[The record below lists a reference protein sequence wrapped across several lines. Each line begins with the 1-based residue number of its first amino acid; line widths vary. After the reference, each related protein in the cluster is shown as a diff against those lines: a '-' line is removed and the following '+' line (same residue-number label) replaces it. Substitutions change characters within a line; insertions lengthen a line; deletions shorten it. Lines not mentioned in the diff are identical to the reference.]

1 MPILLLLIVGA
12 AVGFLATHFMGLK
25 TNALI
30 SVAIG
35 ILGAI
40 LGGFVLR
47 ALVALFSGPSS
58 LLGLF
63 VGGFLGAVAIIW
75 IYRRYLGK

>member
-1 MPILLLLIVGA
+1 MPILLMLIVGA

-25 TNALI
+25 TNAFVSI
-30 SVAIG
+30 AIG

-47 ALVALFSGPSS
+47 ALFTLFAGPSS

-63 VGGFLGAVAIIW
+63 VGGFIGAVVIIW
-75 IYRRYLGK
+75 IYRRYFGS